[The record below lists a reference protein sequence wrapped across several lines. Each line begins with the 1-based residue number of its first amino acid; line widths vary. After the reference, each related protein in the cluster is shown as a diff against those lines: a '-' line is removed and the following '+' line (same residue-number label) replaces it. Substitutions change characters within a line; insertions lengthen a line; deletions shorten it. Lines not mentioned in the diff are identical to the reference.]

1 VGSSFREAL
10 ASLQRLHVVLD
21 SPAQF
26 YLTKTELDMGM
37 VTQPYQDIAHCVRAA
52 LCISHSLRQ
61 GVRVTICF
69 DEIGPLSLH
78 LDPQT
83 IRFMG
88 TDERSI
94 LQIVLRAQDASRAP
108 KRERLMPAG
117 VRMSQLDAQNT
128 VAETLGSEALLLLPG
143 PRATWEEYA
152 ARPLTMYCSLWEPKQ
167 KAWFQQ
173 FPSQYYQ
180 DVHKPDLAILQVLH
194 TLDKIPEL
202 GQKD

>member
-1 VGSSFREAL
+1 
-10 ASLQRLHVVLD
+10 
-21 SPAQF
+21 
-26 YLTKTELDMGM
+26 
-37 VTQPYQDIAHCVRAA
+37 
-52 LCISHSLRQ
+52 
-61 GVRVTICF
+61 
-69 DEIGPLSLH
+69 
-78 LDPQT
+78 
-83 IRFMG
+83 
-88 TDERSI
+88 
-94 LQIVLRAQDASRAP
+94 
-108 KRERLMPAG
+108 MPAG

-194 TLDKIPEL
+194 TLDKIPEV